1 MTKLGFEQ
9 QVKEL
14 LKLRKAVIDLCPR
27 RADREIGQPYKSWII
42 VLDSQ
47 IEQARRWLR
56 TNTDQPQPPTD
67 AGEGQ
72 GQGGSSPGGPDG
84 RTLQE
89 KPSDLALSTSL
100 CSNKVFSE
108 AVQDQPPQSPDQLL
122 PLLCR
127 VLLLK

>member
-1 MTKLGFEQ
+1 MTKLGFGQ
-9 QVKEL
+9 RVKEL
-14 LKLRKAVIDLCPR
+14 LKFRKAVIDLCPR
-27 RADREIGQPYKSWII
+27 KADGEIGQPYKTWIK
-42 VLDSQ
+42 VLDVQ
-47 IEQARRWLR
+47 IDQARLWLG
-56 TNTDQPQPPTD
+56 THKPPPPSDQG

-72 GQGGSSPGGPDG
+72 GQGELPPGCPDG

-89 KPSDLALSTSL
+89 KPSDLALSASL

-108 AVQDQPPQSPDQLL
+108 AIQDQPPQPPDQLL